1 MAEERTPAAAAV
13 GNPTRGDP
21 VRRDPAPL
29 VAAVVPEAALSPADR
44 AEIRAFLVA
53 AYAPRFADVF
63 SAHDFWGGPAEGRVL
78 VRTAGGRLAAHCGYG
93 LRTVAVGEREVRIA
107 GVGAV
112 ATDPGLRGRG
122 AGRAMFDA
130 LAGHLAG
137 DAAFL
142 FLECADPVVGFY
154 TRCGFVHAR
163 ATVTAIEPAT
173 GAPDTSVSNVL
184 TRPLAGAAWPAGD
197 IDLRGLRW

>member
-1 MAEERTPAAAAV
+1 M
-13 GNPTRGDP
+13 
-21 VRRDPAPL
+21 
-29 VAAVVPEAALSPADR
+29 
-44 AEIRAFLVA
+44 
-53 AYAPRFADVF
+53 
-63 SAHDFWGGPAEGRVL
+63 HDFWGGPAEGRIL
-78 VRTAGGRLAAHCGYG
+78 VRTAEGRLAAHCGYG
-93 LRTVAVGEREVRIA
+93 LRTIAVGDREVRIA

-137 DAAFL
+137 DAEFL

-154 TRCGFVHAR
+154 ERCGFAHAR

-173 GAPDTSVSNVL
+173 GAPDVSVSNVL
-184 TRPLAGAAWPAGD
+184 TRPLAGGMWPVGA
-197 IDLRGLRW
+197 IDLRGMRW